1 MLSLKD
7 DRLRPYDAL
16 CPLFKVNKMRLH
28 RILILTA
35 AALCFLAT
43 SPARADS
50 GIRRTP
56 CGYQQLSS
64 TQLATAQKLTVPTTI
79 CPQVTAIVFSVSGA
93 SVRYRDDGTAPTTST
108 GVSYPVSTVPYLYE
122 GSIANIQFI
131 GTGATLDVLF
141 YK

>member
-1 MLSLKD
+1 
-7 DRLRPYDAL
+7 
-16 CPLFKVNKMRLH
+16 MRSS

-35 AALCFLAT
+35 AIAGLLCSSA
-43 SPARADS
+43 AVADS
-50 GIRRTP
+50 SIRRTP

-64 TQLATAQKLTVPTTI
+64 AQLATAQKLTIPTAI

-93 SVRYRDDGTAPTTST
+93 SVRYRDDGTSPTTSA
-108 GVSYPVSTVPYLYE
+108 GVSYPVSSVPYLYE